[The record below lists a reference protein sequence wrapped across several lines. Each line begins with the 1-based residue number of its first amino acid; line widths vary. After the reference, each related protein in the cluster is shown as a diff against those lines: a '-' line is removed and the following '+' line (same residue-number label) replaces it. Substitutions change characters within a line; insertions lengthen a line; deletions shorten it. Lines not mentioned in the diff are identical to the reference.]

1 MQIRENLYGPD
12 ITENQASFEHI
23 IAQNEQKIFNLILS
37 MTNDFYLAQD
47 LTQETLLKAFQ
58 SRQSFQ
64 GKAKFSTW
72 LYRIAVNVT
81 IDYQRK
87 SYTHR
92 ENPVENIETKCH
104 TENVTSDPDGTCQKK
119 AIKDILFQTVAKLPD
134 QQREV
139 FILREINGLST
150 KEVAEILDCTTE
162 LVKWRL
168 HKARSA
174 MRKNLQT
181 ENQYKNIGSFK
192 LSGSGI
198 E

>member
-58 SRQSFQ
+58 SRQNFQ

-81 IDYQRK
+81 IDHQRK
-87 SYTHR
+87 SYTQK
-92 ENPVENIETKCH
+92 ENPVENLETNCH
-104 TENVTSDPDGTCQKK
+104 TENVTSDPDGACQKK
-119 AIKDILFQTVAKLPD
+119 AIKDILFQTMNKLPA
-134 QQREV
+134 QQRDV

-192 LSGSGI
+192 LSSSGI